1 MLEIVETNAAAIL
14 TITILWSSI
23 TWMLT
28 YWVMSQ
34 RHNRVVEDYEDVIDF
49 LNIYCD
55 ELHVEINNL
64 NRELTH
70 IIEGV

>member
-1 MLEIVETNAAAIL
+1 
-14 TITILWSSI
+14 
-23 TWMLT
+23 
-28 YWVMSQ
+28 MSQ